1 MGINIAALL
10 PKTELKIDD
19 LKGKKIAIDAFNAL
33 YQFLS
38 SIRQPDGTP
47 LMDSEGK
54 ITSHL
59 QGLLSRTTNLMSQ
72 GIQLA
77 YVFDGIPPK
86 LKLKEQQERRQH
98 KEEADINYHTATE
111 DEDVDAMAKY
121 ARQSSRLT
129 QEMIYESK
137 ELLHA
142 LGLPVIEAPSEAEA
156 QAAFMCAR
164 NDVWATASQDA
175 DALLFGTPR
184 LLRNLTLS
192 QKRKLPGGRYV
203 ITFLELIELSH
214 VLRALQL
221 THDQLIVLG
230 ILVGSDFNIGGIK
243 GIGPKKAIKLLTEEP
258 DFDTIFKKLN
268 APFDWKEIYD
278 IFKHIP
284 TTRDYTLQWKP
295 IDEEK
300 INEIL
305 VEQHQFSKERVQ
317 NTLEKIKILQK
328 EKTQKGLSDFT

>member
-1 MGINIAALL
+1 MGVNIAALL
-10 PKTELKIDD
+10 PKTELKIAD
-19 LKGKKIAIDAFNAL
+19 LKGKKIAVDAFNAL

-47 LMDSEGK
+47 LMDNEGN

-59 QGLLSRTTNLMSQ
+59 QGLLSRTTNLISQ

-77 YVFDGIPPK
+77 YVFDGTPPK
-86 LKLKEQQERRQH
+86 LKLQEQQERRQH
-98 KEEADINYHTATE
+98 KEAADIKYHAATE

-121 ARQSSRLT
+121 AHQSSRLT
-129 QEMIYESK
+129 QEMIDESK

-203 ITFLELIELSH
+203 ITFLELIELPQ
-214 VLRALQL
+214 VLRELQL

-230 ILVGSDFNIGGIK
+230 ILVGTDFNMGGIK

-258 DFDTIFKKLN
+258 DFDTIFTKLN
-268 APFDWKEIYD
+268 APFDWKDIYN

-284 TTRDYTLQWKP
+284 TTRDYKLQWKP

-300 INEIL
+300 IHEIL
-305 VEQHQFSKERVQ
+305 VERHQFSKERVAS
-317 NTLEKIKILQK
+317 TLEKIKILQK
-328 EKTQKGLSDFT
+328 EKTQKGLMEF